1 MKLVPAVARPHRP
14 RVGVRGR
21 ILGAVVVGSLAS
33 VGIGVAGLVALQ
45 SANTATEDIYSEHLI
60 GVESVATI
68 RRLTVEMR
76 GAVSSHALA
85 SDADDFRR
93 YATLV
98 VDLDGQID
106 DAVAEYEAGAQGE
119 QLTAA
124 QDYATALEE
133 YRTLRDDTLM
143 PAAERGDLDVW
154 RTLRDGKVTAPT
166 VQMNTALTTLVELE
180 KGAAKDAIASAQSDA
195 TTSRL
200 LVIALVVVGLA
211 AGAGLGVAAA
221 RSVIGPLRRIRA
233 VCDGLADGDLTVEAG
248 LTSTD
253 EVGRIGA
260 AIDTAVERLRTMV
273 GTIDGSA
280 QALAGGAARLSQTAE
295 HIAQQAVD
303 AQTQSGALA
312 DAAEQVSRSTQGVAA
327 STEEMEASIA
337 EIARNAAEAAR
348 VAGEAVAAATGAN
361 ETVAQLGESSRAIGE
376 VARTIAKIAEQTN
389 LLALN
394 ATIEAAR
401 AGEAGKGFGVVA
413 AEVKELAR
421 ATAAATEDVSH
432 RVELIQ
438 RDTEIAVGA
447 IAGIGEV
454 IDSIHEFQSTI
465 ASSVEEQTATASTMT
480 HGIGDAATGTAQ
492 IADGIETVAA
502 AATATRDGA
511 AQSREAV
518 AGLVDLAEELRG
530 LVSQFRFRLD
540 VEPGIRETASAL
552 GR

>member
-1 MKLVPAVARPHRP
+1 MKLVPAFARPNRP

-21 ILGAVVVGSLAS
+21 ILGAVVVSSLAS
-33 VGIGVAGLVALQ
+33 VAIGAAGLLALQ
-45 SANTATEDIYSEHLI
+45 SANAATEDIYSEHLI
-60 GVESVATI
+60 GVESAATI

-76 GAVSSHALA
+76 SAVTSHALA

-93 YATLV
+93 YATLIG
-98 VDLDGQID
+98 DLDAQID
-106 DAVAEYEAGAQGE
+106 TAVAEYENGVAGE
-119 QLTAA
+119 QLAAA
-124 QDYATALEE
+124 QDFAAGLTE
-133 YRTLRDDTLM
+133 YRGIRDGDLM
-143 PAAERGDLDVW
+143 PAAERGDLEVW
-154 RTLRDGKVTAPT
+154 RSLRDGKVTGPT
-166 VQMNTALTTLVELE
+166 VQMNTALATLVDLE
-180 KGAAKDAIASAQSDA
+180 KSAATEAITGATQDAA
-195 TTSRL
+195 TSRMLVVAL
-200 LVIALVVVGLA
+200 LVVGLV
-211 AGAGLGVAAA
+211 AGAGLGIAAA

-253 EVGRIGA
+253 EVGRIGG
-260 AIDTAVERLRTMV
+260 AIDTAVQRLRSMV
-273 GTIDGSA
+273 ATIDGSA
-280 QALAGGAARLSQTAE
+280 QALAGGAAHLAQTAE

-303 AQTQSGALA
+303 AQAQSDALA
-312 DAAEQVSRSTQGVAA
+312 QAAEQVSRSTQGVAA
-327 STEEMEASIA
+327 GTEEMEASIA

-348 VAGEAVAAATGAN
+348 VASEAVTAAADAN
-361 ETVAQLGESSRAIGE
+361 DTVAQLGDSSRAIGE

-438 RDTEIAVGA
+438 RDTGIAVGA
-447 IAGIGEV
+447 IASIGGV

-465 ASSVEEQTATASTMT
+465 ATSVEEQTATASTMT
-480 HGIGDAATGTAQ
+480 HGIGEAATGTAQ

-502 AATATRDGA
+502 SATATRDGA

-530 LVSQFRFRLD
+530 LVSQFRYQVKDADLAHT
-540 VEPGIRETASAL
+540 GAGRE
-552 GR
+552 

>member
-1 MKLVPAVARPHRP
+1 MTRISAVAHLRRP

-21 ILGAVVVGSLAS
+21 ILGAVVVSSLAS
-33 VGIGVAGLVALQ
+33 VGIGAAGLLALQ
-45 SANTATEDIYSEHLI
+45 SANSATEDIYTEHLL
-60 GVESVATI
+60 GVESASTI

-76 GAVSSHALA
+76 SAVSSHALA
-85 SDADDFRR
+85 SDEDDFRR
-93 YATLV
+93 YATLITN
-98 VDLDGQID
+98 LDEQID
-106 DAVAEYEAGAQGE
+106 TAVADYEATVTGE
-119 QLTAA
+119 KLAA
-124 QDYATALEE
+124 AEDFAAGLAD
-133 YRTLRDDTLM
+133 YRTMRDDDLM

-154 RTLRDGKVTAPT
+154 RGLRDGKVTAPT
-166 VQMNTALTTLVELE
+166 VQMNTALSTIVDLE
-180 KGAAKDAIASAQSDA
+180 KSDA
-195 TTSRL
+195 TAAITDATASAATSRT
-200 LVIALVVVGLA
+200 LVLVLVVVGLV
-211 AGAGLGVAAA
+211 AGAGLGIAAA

-248 LTSTD
+248 LTSSD
-253 EVGRIGA
+253 EVGRIGG
-260 AIDTAVERLRTMV
+260 AIDTAVQRLRTMV

-280 QALAGGAARLSQTAE
+280 QALAGGAAHLAQTAE

-303 AQTQSGALA
+303 AQAQSDALA
-312 DAAEQVSRSTQGVAA
+312 QAAEQVSRSTQGVAA
-327 STEEMEASIA
+327 GTEEMEASIA
-337 EIARNAAEAAR
+337 EIARSAAEAAR
-348 VAGEAVAAATGAN
+348 VAGEAVTAAADAN
-361 ETVAQLGESSRAIGE
+361 DTVAQLGDSSRAIGE

-438 RDTEIAVGA
+438 RDTGIAVGA
-447 IAGIGEV
+447 IASIGGV

-465 ASSVEEQTATASTMT
+465 ATSVEEQTATASTMT
-480 HGIGDAATGTAQ
+480 HGIGEAATGTAQ

-502 AATATRDGA
+502 SATATRDGA

-530 LVSQFRFRLD
+530 LVSQFRYR
-540 VEPGIRETASAL
+540 VEDTTLVEAGAGRE
-552 GR
+552 